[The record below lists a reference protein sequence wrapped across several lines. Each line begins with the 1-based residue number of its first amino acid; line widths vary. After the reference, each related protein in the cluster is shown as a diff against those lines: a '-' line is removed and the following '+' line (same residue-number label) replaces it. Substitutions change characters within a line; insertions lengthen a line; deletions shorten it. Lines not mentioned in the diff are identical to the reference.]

1 MSHRDPHSA
10 PSSERFSDVW
20 QASGWMV
27 APLVGTGV
35 LLAGLFIY
43 TDVLDGIGPERQAKA
58 HPATV
63 APADAV
69 LPPLRDEDSAE
80 AFARR
85 LEAEQL
91 QRTQME
97 VQQVRDARPPLV
109 VADEPIPCGDP
120 AECPEVDACQI
131 TAQIVGPA
139 GDPTVGHLSLARV
152 DHLGKIATWNA
163 VTNADGAHR
172 FSDLPQGEYHLTVD
186 VDGAALQAGPPYVCK
201 GDGAR
206 AFFHLKVTTDAVP
219 FEGRLVG
226 HGGKVPVGASVLIE
240 QPGAAVSQM
249 LGVAHL
255 PVADDGTFTT
265 RLAPGRYR
273 LVAKAP
279 HHQAT
284 FRDFTV
290 SNDDK
295 RARMR
300 LKLEWKPTAR
310 GTVYAADGSPKPG
323 VHVFLGPIYSPKVGY
338 KSVVT
343 DHEGKFEIPLI
354 VGQSHTIAAYDPSHG
369 LGSLRVK
376 AVKRTGGHKD
386 LKLTLKKGRTV
397 GGMVMTPTG
406 APHVL
411 GDVRYRIKELGIEGV
426 VRTDTDG
433 RFTIENAPRYPVE
446 MWPEGGALGAWGG
459 AAATVNRPNVLLRY
473 QKPAY

>member
-1 MSHRDPHSA
+1 
-10 PSSERFSDVW
+10 
-20 QASGWMV
+20 MV
-27 APLVGTGV
+27 APLVGSGV
-35 LLAGLFIY
+35 LLAGLFVC
-43 TDVLDGIGPERQAKA
+43 TDVLRDD
-58 HPATV
+58 ATAAEEHAPV
-63 APADAV
+63 ASDSKADAV

-91 QRTQME
+91 RLAQAE
-97 VQQVRDARPPLV
+97 VDQARASRPPLV

-131 TAQIVGPA
+131 TAQVVGQN

-152 DHLGKIATWNA
+152 DHLGRIATWNA

-219 FEGRLVG
+219 FQGRLTG
-226 HGGKVPVGASVLIE
+226 HGGKVPAGASVLIE

-290 SNDDK
+290 SADDK
-295 RARMR
+295 HAKMR

-310 GTVYAADGSPKPG
+310 GTVYGTDGAPKAG

-338 KSVVT
+338 TSVVT
-343 DHEGKFEIPLI
+343 NHDGSFEIPLI
-354 VGQSHTIAAYDPSHG
+354 VGQSHTIAAYDPAAG

-376 AVKRTGGHKD
+376 AVTRTGGYED
-386 LKLTLKKGRTV
+386 LKIVLKEGRKV

-406 APHVL
+406 APHAL

-426 VRTDTDG
+426 VRTDTEG
-433 RFTIENAPRYPVE
+433 RFHIDNAPRYPVE

-459 AAATVNRPNVLLRY
+459 AAATVSRPNVLLRY